1 VLPKVATFTD
11 SADIVLEVVT
21 FCLHNVNKIATIYFL
36 ICRLSED
43 VERSG
48 TYRYE
53 FELDCYHN
61 LHSPIIQRIWI
72 FKRVDARLESTRWY
86 IPQGINFSKPAQ
98 PLQSISYHVVG
109 IRLGFLQIEK
119 LKF

>member
-1 VLPKVATFTD
+1 MLPKVATFTD

-48 TYRYE
+48 TCRYE

-98 PLQSISYHVVG
+98 PLQSISYHAVG
-109 IRLGFLQIEK
+109 ICPWFSSN
-119 LKF
+119 